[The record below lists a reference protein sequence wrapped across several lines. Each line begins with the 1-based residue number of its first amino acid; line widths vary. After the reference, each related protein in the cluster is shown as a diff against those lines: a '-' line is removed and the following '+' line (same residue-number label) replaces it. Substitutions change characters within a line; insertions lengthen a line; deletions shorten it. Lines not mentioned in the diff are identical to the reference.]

1 VLWHRPPPRLLQAAC
16 TGSAFYLRSSLPIA
30 DLAYPKLLHL
40 CTKEALQGLL
50 FLIIGGNILMFD
62 GREGGFLVLP
72 NTKSAEKRV
81 RQTEKRTARNR
92 RMKSMVKTSI
102 RRFEE
107 AVHAGDAEAAKIKL
121 LSATRQID
129 KAAAKGVIHKN
140 TAARKKSQLTRTF
153 NRTAAG

>member
-1 VLWHRPPPRLLQAAC
+1 
-16 TGSAFYLRSSLPIA
+16 
-30 DLAYPKLLHL
+30 
-40 CTKEALQGLL
+40 
-50 FLIIGGNILMFD
+50 M
-62 GREGGFLVLP
+62 P
-72 NTKSAEKRV
+72 NTKSAEKRI

-92 RMKSMVKTSI
+92 RLKSMVKTSI

-107 AVHAGDAEAAKIKL
+107 SVQSGDAEAAKIKL

-129 KAAAKGVIHKN
+129 KAAAKGVMHKN